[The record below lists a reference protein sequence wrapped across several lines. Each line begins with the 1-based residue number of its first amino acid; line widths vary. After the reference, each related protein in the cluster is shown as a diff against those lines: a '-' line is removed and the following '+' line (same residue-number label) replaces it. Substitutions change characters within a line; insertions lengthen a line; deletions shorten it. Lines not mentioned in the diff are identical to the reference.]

1 MDDRTFR
8 RAMGHFATGVTIITT
23 KVDEGIHGMTE
34 NAFMS
39 VSLDPKLV
47 AISIDNRANIINKI
61 DSSQKF
67 AVSLLN
73 AIKKICLCT
82 SLDKNR
88 RMLPNV
94 SNSYKV
100 FQSLLMN

>member
-23 KVDEGIHGMTE
+23 KVDEGIHGMTA

-73 AIKKICLCT
+73 ANQKDLSMHFAGQK
-82 SLDKNR
+82 
-88 RMLPNV
+88 
-94 SNSYKV
+94 
-100 FQSLLMN
+100 